1 MTSPESTSTQQ
12 RAVLLMV
19 WLSAFSTP
27 LLLSA
32 ANVALPHIA
41 RDLHLTAVELTWIP
55 LAYLLAAAMFV
66 LICGRIADNIGRKR
80 VFLIGTAGLAIS
92 SLFAA
97 WAPNGIALL
106 VGRFAQ
112 GIFTAAVYAT
122 QMAIV
127 SSVFPPARRGQV
139 IGLTISSIYFGLTVG
154 PALAGWLLEV
164 SGWRACMLV
173 QVPFALGTLLAARM
187 RVRDEWKADEGAPLD
202 ALGSAIYIVALAAL
216 LVGASSVPAAWAWVL
231 VALGI
236 AATVV
241 FVMVE
246 RKVAHPIFDLN
257 LFFTNRVFGMS
268 CFASFL
274 MYTATYANVVLVAM
288 YLQYLRAIPPGKA
301 GLIMIA
307 QPLAMALFSPLAG
320 KLSDRIEPR
329 VLASLGMGF
338 TVLGLI
344 ILSTLTQQ
352 SLTATLIFALAVT
365 GVGFGLFSAPNTNA
379 IMSSV
384 DKRHYGSANSK
395 VAVMRLLGQMCSMG
409 VIAVAFALMLGPV
422 AITPERYPALTAAL
436 RLSYFIAIG
445 LCVPAIFLS
454 LARGSVH
461 APKVTAR

>member
-1 MTSPESTSTQQ
+1 MTSAETASPQQ

-27 LLLSA
+27 LLLSS

-41 RDLHLTAVELTWIP
+41 KDLHLTAVELTWIP

-66 LICGRIADNIGRKR
+66 LLCGRVADNVGRKR
-80 VFLIGTAGLAIS
+80 VFLIGTAGLALS

-97 WAPNGIALL
+97 WAPNGVALL
-106 VGRFAQ
+106 AARFAQ
-112 GIFTAAVYAT
+112 GIFTGAVYAT

-127 SSVFPPARRGQV
+127 SSVFPPARRGQA
-139 IGLTISSIYFGLTVG
+139 IGLTISSIYFGLTLG
-154 PALAGWLLEV
+154 PALAGWLLEAI
-164 SGWRACMLV
+164 GWRACMLV
-173 QVPFALGTLLAARM
+173 QVPFALATLLVARAG
-187 RVRDEWKADEGAPLD
+187 VQGEWKADERASLD
-202 ALGSAIYIVALAAL
+202 MLGNVIYFVGLSAL
-216 LVGASSVPAAWAWVL
+216 LIGASNLPAQWAWAL
-231 VALGI
+231 VAVGV
-236 AATVV
+236 AATVA
-241 FVMVE
+241 FIMVE
-246 RKVAHPIFDLN
+246 RKVSHPIFDLN

-274 MYTATYANVVLVAM
+274 MYTATYANVVLVAL
-288 YLQYLRAIPPGKA
+288 YLQYLRGVAPGRA

-329 VLASLGMGF
+329 LLASLGMAL
-338 TVLGLI
+338 VVVGLI
-344 ILSTLTQQ
+344 LLAALTPASATFTLV
-352 SLTATLIFALAVT
+352 IALAIT
-365 GVGFGLFSAPNTNA
+365 GIGFGLFSAPNTNA

-384 DKRHYGSANSK
+384 DKRQYGSANSK

-422 AITPERYPALTAAL
+422 AITPERYPALQSAL
-436 RLSYFIAIG
+436 RLSYLIAVA
-445 LCVPAIFLS
+445 LCVPAIFFS

-461 APKVTAR
+461 ASKLSSR